1 MDSMPLLFL
10 LLQPYKKNYRIYKN
24 KEKRMLE
31 LLILYI
37 LNKYD
42 CTIYKIQKLIGEMF
56 FIFSCP
62 SLGAINPALKRLEN
76 LGCVEYSSFMSDG
89 GKLSKTYKITPF
101 GLKYLKETI
110 SLFDF
115 KNSAHMLN
123 NAKVCISI
131 SDVLDNKQ
139 KEDFYFL
146 VANKLKILKK
156 DVENKL
162 KDPYI
167 LYTEIQRK
175 VLDNTIKE
183 IQALILTVEN

>member
-1 MDSMPLLFL
+1 
-10 LLQPYKKNYRIYKN
+10 
-24 KEKRMLE
+24 MLE

-42 CTIYKIQKLIGEMF
+42 CTIYKIQKLIEDMF

-76 LGCVEYSSFMSDG
+76 LGCVEFESSMSDG

-101 GLKYLKETI
+101 GFKYLKETVLI
-110 SLFDF
+110 FDF
-115 KNSAHMLN
+115 KNQAHLLN

-131 SDVLDNKQ
+131 SDILSSEQ
-139 KEDFYFL
+139 KEKFNL
-146 VANKLKILKK
+146 IVQNRLKILKT
-156 DVENKL
+156 DIENKL

-167 LYTEIQRK
+167 LYTEIQK
-175 VLDNTIKE
+175 NILNSQINEIENLIKIIE
-183 IQALILTVEN
+183 

>member
-1 MDSMPLLFL
+1 
-10 LLQPYKKNYRIYKN
+10 
-24 KEKRMLE
+24 MLE

-42 CTIYKIQKLIGEMF
+42 CTIYKIQKLIEDMF

-76 LGCVEYSSFMSDG
+76 LGCVEFISSMSDG

-115 KNSAHMLN
+115 KNQAHLLN

-131 SDVLDNKQ
+131 SDILNDEQREKFNFIVQNR
-139 KEDFYFL
+139 
-146 VANKLKILKK
+146 LKILKT
-156 DVENKL
+156 DIENKL

-167 LYTEIQRK
+167 LYTEIQK
-175 VLDNTIKE
+175 NVLNSQINEIENLIKIIE
-183 IQALILTVEN
+183 

>member
-1 MDSMPLLFL
+1 
-10 LLQPYKKNYRIYKN
+10 
-24 KEKRMLE
+24 MLE

-42 CTIYKIQKLIGEMF
+42 CTIYKIQKLIEEMF

-115 KNSAHMLN
+115 KNTSHMLN

-131 SDVLDNKQ
+131 SDVLDSKQ
-139 KEDFYFL
+139 KEDFNFL
-146 VANKLKILKK
+146 ITNKLKILKK

-162 KDPYI
+162 NDPYI
-167 LYTEIQRK
+167 LYTDTQRR
-175 VLDNTIKE
+175 VLSGTIKE
-183 IQALILTVEN
+183 INELILVVEK

>member
-1 MDSMPLLFL
+1 
-10 LLQPYKKNYRIYKN
+10 
-24 KEKRMLE
+24 MLE

-42 CTIYKIQKLIGEMF
+42 CTIYKIQKLIEEMF

-76 LGCVEYSSFMSDG
+76 LGCVEFTSFMSEG

-101 GLKYLKETI
+101 GLKYLKETV

-115 KNSAHMLN
+115 KNQAYMLN

-131 SDVLDNKQ
+131 SDVLDSEQ
-139 KEDFYFL
+139 KEKFNFI
-146 VANKLKILKK
+146 VQNRLKILKT
-156 DVENKL
+156 DIENKL
-162 KDPYI
+162 NNPYI
-167 LYTEIQRK
+167 LYTKTQKDILGATIVEI
-175 VLDNTIKE
+175 DE
-183 IQALILTVEN
+183 ILKFLN

>member
-1 MDSMPLLFL
+1 
-10 LLQPYKKNYRIYKN
+10 
-24 KEKRMLE
+24 MLE

-42 CTIYKIQKLIGEMF
+42 CTIYKIQKLIEEMF

-62 SLGAINPALKRLEN
+62 SLGAINPALKRLEET
-76 LGCVEYSSFMSDG
+76 GCVEFTSTMSDG

-110 SLFDF
+110 SVFDF
-115 KNSAHMLN
+115 KNQAHMLN

-131 SDVLDNKQ
+131 SDVLDKSQ
-139 KEDFYFL
+139 KENFDFL
-146 VANKLKILKK
+146 IKNKLNILKK

-162 KDPYI
+162 NDPYI
-167 LYTEIQRK
+167 LYTETQRN
-175 VLDNTIKE
+175 VLRGTIKE
-183 IQALILTVEN
+183 IDELISAV